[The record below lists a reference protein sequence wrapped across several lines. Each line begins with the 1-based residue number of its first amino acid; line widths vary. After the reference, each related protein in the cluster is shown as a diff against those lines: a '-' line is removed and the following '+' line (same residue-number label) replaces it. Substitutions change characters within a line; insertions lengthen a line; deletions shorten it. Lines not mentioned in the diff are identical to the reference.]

1 MPTEKQF
8 VLAPIKPKYGALS
21 KQIMGIKFDVESENI
36 FEPRNPVLESLSRP
50 KLDYGH
56 LFTYCFRRFGY
67 PNGASDSYKEI
78 AQWNLTTPHKDMVLI
93 VRPSVLP
100 EPHFNIFFA
109 VPQELFWACTN
120 WERAD
125 LDAWWKR
132 KLDWAEK
139 QGLPDWIP
147 EVLESYQA
155 ASKHFSEATWRD
167 IYLMHIVF
175 HEPRKDDKPSP
186 SIRERSAGQMKIDA
200 MFTEFASKV
209 AGYKEI
215 EASPGFRKR
224 PATLEDWAE
233 NDPLKPLA
241 KAAIVAL
248 SDLSTP
254 VRVRDS
260 AINAFGVSEYEE
272 GTVDEPASAGRAFG
286 SMLNAAPVQTGE
298 LGRFA
303 FDLGKG
309 NFGDGL
315 KKVLRLAKQAQRVKK

>member
-1 MPTEKQF
+1 MSTEKKF
-8 VLAPIKPKYGALS
+8 ALAPVKPKYGAPS
-21 KQIMGIKFDVESENI
+21 SHIMGITFDVESENI
-36 FEPRNPVLESLSRP
+36 FEPRNPVLESLPTP
-50 KLDYGH
+50 KIDYGH

-67 PNGASDSYKEI
+67 PNGASDSYKDI

-109 VPQELFWACTN
+109 VPQELFWACMN
-120 WERAD
+120 WERAE

-147 EVLESYQA
+147 EFLADYQA
-155 ASKHFSEATWRD
+155 SMFPKATWRD
-167 IYLMHIVF
+167 MYRGHIVF
-175 HEPRKDDKPSP
+175 HEPRKDGEPGP
-186 SIRERSAGQMKIDA
+186 SIRARSAERMKIDA
-200 MFTEFASKV
+200 MFTEFATKV
-209 AGYKEI
+209 AGYKDI
-215 EASPGFRKR
+215 EARPGFRKR
-224 PATLEDWAE
+224 PATLEDWDQ

-254 VRVRDS
+254 VRIRDA
-260 AINAFGVSEYEE
+260 AINAFGESEYLE
-272 GTVDEPASAGRAFG
+272 GTVNETASAGRAFG
-286 SMLNAAPVQTGE
+286 TMLNQAPVQTGE

-309 NFGDGL
+309 NFKVGL
-315 KKVLRLAKQAQRVKK
+315 KKVLRLAKQAQHAKK